1 MPSRMSDERR
11 RVKNTHRKPP
21 QWPPYHLQTSINQFS
36 AVPLVAASLS
46 LSKSKKQVMM
56 SKKSQIK
63 KHIHKSSV
71 MLCLHTLTT
80 DKSESKSNVRYA
92 TQLLEK
98 DLKRI

>member
-1 MPSRMSDERR
+1 
-11 RVKNTHRKPP
+11 
-21 QWPPYHLQTSINQFS
+21 
-36 AVPLVAASLS
+36 
-46 LSKSKKQVMM
+46 MM

-80 DKSESKSNVRYA
+80 DQSESKFNVRYA

-98 DLKRI
+98 NLKRI